1 MTSTCMLLTASL
13 LTVVLPF
20 SGPVSPPS
28 APDHQSAVRGPF
40 SVELPVAGLKP
51 EHQPELEKVLGRAF
65 GRDILELKCAPGRL
79 SFYFGGKGPKSLL
92 RLSDLKAALSQTG
105 LKLDRRS
112 WILMEQEVGLYVS
125 AAEGIGDGAL
135 KKLLEGIGDAQV
147 EVLGMLLDGS
157 RACVVVELDGE
168 LAFDRLEKAL
178 GSGTVA
184 ITNLAWGHWKYGWG
198 ITGEGDHGHRHR
210 VGARLKV
217 KDKK

>member
-157 RACVVVELDGE
+157 RAWNSTASSPSTGWKRRWEAGPSPSRISPGDT
-168 LAFDRLEKAL
+168 
-178 GSGTVA
+178 GSTAGASPARATTATV
-184 ITNLAWGHWKYGWG
+184 IGS
-198 ITGEGDHGHRHR
+198 
-210 VGARLKV
+210 ARA
-217 KDKK
+217 